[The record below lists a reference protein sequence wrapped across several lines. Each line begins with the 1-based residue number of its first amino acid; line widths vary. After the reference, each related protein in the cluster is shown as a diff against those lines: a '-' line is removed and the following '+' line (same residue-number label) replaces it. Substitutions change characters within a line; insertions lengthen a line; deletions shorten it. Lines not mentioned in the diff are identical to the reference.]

1 MLRVQRC
8 LISDVRCYKAAIMH
22 LVSEVE
28 TTVTSS
34 PFQVHQ
40 PVNNWLDS
48 SNLFFN
54 FGVIFLHLSNYTAPA
69 QVF

>member
-28 TTVTSS
+28 ITVTSS

-40 PVNNWLDS
+40 PVNDWLDS
-48 SNLFFN
+48 
-54 FGVIFLHLSNYTAPA
+54 
-69 QVF
+69 